1 MGPGRYQGGG
11 GDRALNTLDIALL
24 ALKRSERWI
33 ESAKRGLSDSRWD
46 DAVYSAQMCSEH
58 AAKAVLISLG
68 IDFPRQHDVSD
79 VFVTL
84 KDRRDLPSDFRG
96 KVEDMVEKLASLA
109 AERALAGYGFE
120 GGIGVEYFEKVAP
133 DAIED
138 AEFILQHCRKFVIEV
153 FGVEKE
159 LS

>member
-1 MGPGRYQGGG
+1 
-11 GDRALNTLDIALL
+11 
-24 ALKRSERWI
+24 
-33 ESAKRGLSDSRWD
+33 
-46 DAVYSAQMCSEH
+46 MCSEH

-84 KDRRDLPSDFRG
+84 KERRDLPSDFRG

-120 GGIGVEYFEKVAP
+120 EGVGVEYFKDVAP
-133 DAIED
+133 GAIED
-138 AEFILQHCRKFVIEV
+138 AEFILRSCRKFVVDVFEV
-153 FGVEKE
+153 KQESG
-159 LS
+159 

>member
-1 MGPGRYQGGG
+1 M
-11 GDRALNTLDIALL
+11 NTLDMALL

-33 ESAKRGLSDSRWD
+33 EGARRALSDSRWD
-46 DAVYSAQMCSEH
+46 DVVYSAQMCSEH

-68 IDFPRQHDVSD
+68 IDFPKQHDVSD

-84 KDRRDLPSDFRG
+84 KERRDLPSDFLG

-120 GGIGVEYFEKVAP
+120 EGVGVEYFKDIAP
-133 DAIED
+133 GAIED
-138 AEFILQHCRKFVIEV
+138 AEFILRSCEELVTEV
-153 FGVEKE
+153 FGVKKE
-159 LS
+159 SS

>member
-1 MGPGRYQGGG
+1 
-11 GDRALNTLDIALL
+11 LNTLDTALL

-33 ESAKRGLSDSRWD
+33 ESAKRALPDSRWD

-68 IDFPRQHDVSD
+68 IDFPKQHDVSD

-84 KDRRDLPSDFRG
+84 KERRDLPSDFRG
-96 KVEDMVEKLASLA
+96 KVEDIAEKLASLA

-120 GGIGVEYFEKVAP
+120 EGVGVEYFKDIAP
-133 DAIED
+133 SAIED
-138 AEFILQHCRKFVIEV
+138 AEFILQSCRKFVTEV
-153 FGVEKE
+153 FGVKKE
-159 LS
+159 SG

>member
-1 MGPGRYQGGG
+1 MS
-11 GDRALNTLDIALL
+11 TLDIALL

-33 ESAKRGLSDSRWD
+33 EGAKRALSDSRWD

-68 IDFPRQHDVSD
+68 IDFPKQHDVSD
-79 VFVTL
+79 AFVTL
-84 KDRRDLPSDFRG
+84 KGRGDLPSDFSG
-96 KVEDMVEKLASLA
+96 KVEDIAEKLASLA

-120 GGIGVEYFEKVAP
+120 EGIGVEYFEEIAP

-138 AEFILQHCRKFVIEV
+138 AEFVLRNC
-153 FGVEKE
+153 GE
-159 LS
+159 LISQLFRPG

>member
-1 MGPGRYQGGG
+1 
-11 GDRALNTLDIALL
+11 LSTLDIALL

-33 ESAKRGLSDSRWD
+33 EGAKGALSDSRWD

-68 IDFPRQHDVSD
+68 IDFPKQHDVSD

-84 KDRRDLPSDFRG
+84 KGRGDLPSDFRR
-96 KVEDMVEKLASLA
+96 KVEEIAEKLANLA

-120 GGIGVEYFEKVAP
+120 EGIGVEYFEEVAP
-133 DAIED
+133 GAIED
-138 AEFILQHCRKFVIEV
+138 AEFILQHCRKFVVDVFEV
-153 FGVEKE
+153 KKE
-159 LS
+159 SG